1 MATAPVTTNSS
12 SSSTDATAAALSNSL
27 GNLNVNDFLKMLLA
41 ELQNQDPLSPM
52 DSTTMLTQISQIS
65 QVGSTQSLTNTLQ
78 SVLLGQSLGNATSL
92 IGKTVTGLADDGT
105 NVTGQVDKVSISNNE
120 PVLNIGDA
128 SIQLTNVQ
136 AVLPDSVTNAAASLL
151 APAAAPTDPA
161 AQAQQLLQQLQSGQ
175 IQPTT
180 ATK

>member
-1 MATAPVTTNSS
+1 
-12 SSSTDATAAALSNSL
+12 
-27 GNLNVNDFLKMLLA
+27 
-41 ELQNQDPLSPM
+41 
-52 DSTTMLTQISQIS
+52 
-65 QVGSTQSLTNTLQ
+65 
-78 SVLLGQSLGNATSL
+78 
-92 IGKTVTGLADDGT
+92 
-105 NVTGQVDKVSISNNE
+105 VSISNNE